1 MLGCLGR
8 AFLIRQFQLVLAT
21 NMPQEVVGKTGP
33 ELQNEFVGLF
43 YENLGP
49 VLEDVLDGE
58 WYVSVYPGSV
68 TIAGSLNAVYVFA
81 TWFYEKGEVEI
92 TTKRSFKTLV
102 VTTTHRAV
110 AKSLSDVVSAVIKAI
125 VSPNESVDTINI
137 EAFVE

>member
-1 MLGCLGR
+1 MS
-8 AFLIRQFQLVLAT
+8 
-21 NMPQEVVGKTGP
+21 QEVVSKTGP

-58 WYVSVYPGSV
+58 WFVSKYPGSV
-68 TIAGSLNAVYVFA
+68 VIAGSLRAVYVSA
-81 TWFYEKGEVEI
+81 TWYYEKGEVDI
-92 TTKRSFKTLV
+92 TTKRSFKSFV

-110 AKSLSDVVSAVIKAI
+110 AKSLSDVVSAVIKA
-125 VSPNESVDTINI
+125 VVNPNENVDTINI

>member
-1 MLGCLGR
+1 M
-8 AFLIRQFQLVLAT
+8 T
-21 NMPQEVVGKTGP
+21 QEVVGKTGP
-33 ELQNEFVGLF
+33 ELQSEFVGLF

-49 VLEDVLDGE
+49 ALEDVLDGE

-68 TIAGSLNAVYVFA
+68 VIAGSLKAVYVFA

-92 TTKRSFKTLV
+92 TTKRSFKNLV

-110 AKSLSDVVSAVIKAI
+110 ARSLSDVVSVVIKAI
-125 VSPNESVDTINI
+125 VDPSENVDTISI

>member
-1 MLGCLGR
+1 MS
-8 AFLIRQFQLVLAT
+8 
-21 NMPQEVVGKTGP
+21 QEVVGKTGP

-49 VLEDVLDGE
+49 ALEDVLDGE
-58 WYVSVYPGSV
+58 WYVSKYPGSV
-68 TIAGSLNAVYVFA
+68 TIAGSLNAVDVFA

-102 VTTTHRAV
+102 VTTTHRTV
-110 AKSLSDVVSAVIKAI
+110 AKSLTDVVSAVIKAI
-125 VSPNESVDTINI
+125 VSPNENVDAISI

>member
-1 MLGCLGR
+1 M
-8 AFLIRQFQLVLAT
+8 A
-21 NMPQEVVGKTGP
+21 QENIEKTEN
-33 ELQNEFVGLF
+33 ELHSEFVGLF

-68 TIAGSLNAVYVFA
+68 VIAGSLKAVYVFA
-81 TWFYEKGEVEI
+81 TWFYEKGEVDI

-110 AKSLSDVVSAVIKAI
+110 AKSLSEVVSVVIKAI
-125 VSPNESVDTINI
+125 VDPSESVDTINI

>member
-1 MLGCLGR
+1 MS
-8 AFLIRQFQLVLAT
+8 
-21 NMPQEVVGKTGP
+21 QEVVGKTGP

-58 WYVSVYPGSV
+58 WYVSKYPGSV
-68 TIAGSLNAVYVFA
+68 VIAGSLNAVYVFA
-81 TWFYEKGEVEI
+81 TWYYEKGEVDI

-125 VSPNESVDTINI
+125 VSPNENVDTISI